1 MSPSLTA
8 IEPAGWPTPPS
19 VATVVIDAVLELST
33 ALLPMPNTS
42 TAMHIVLEAI
52 DALHSLKLERNI
64 ARRAVV
70 NMNLCVALVLVL
82 RGVMISIN
90 ASKEAFNNEKVQD
103 RIVGLL
109 SVSLKINFVY
119 YRIH

>member
-1 MSPSLTA
+1 
-8 IEPAGWPTPPS
+8 
-19 VATVVIDAVLELST
+19 
-33 ALLPMPNTS
+33 
-42 TAMHIVLEAI
+42 MHIVLEAI

-64 ARRAVV
+64 ASRAVV